1 MSLFEKTDIF
11 YNDMII
17 YVYGPIY
24 YVIVNGQILALEAA
38 KNKIYS
44 TANDSMYSVH
54 YIFSVKDNIIACNP

>member
-1 MSLFEKTDIF
+1 
-11 YNDMII
+11 MII
-17 YVYGPIY
+17 YVYGPID